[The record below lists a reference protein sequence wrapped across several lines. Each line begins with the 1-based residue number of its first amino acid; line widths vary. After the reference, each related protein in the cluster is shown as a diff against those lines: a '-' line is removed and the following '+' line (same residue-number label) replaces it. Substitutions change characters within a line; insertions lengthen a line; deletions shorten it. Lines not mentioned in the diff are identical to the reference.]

1 MGPGSSFA
9 LLAIGIAVLNAAT
22 FLAYGIDKSAA
33 KRWRRRIPENVL
45 HALALAGGWPG
56 ALLGQTVFRHK
67 TVKRS
72 FQAVFWITVI
82 ANCAAVAGVV
92 WLAQTR

>member
-1 MGPGSSFA
+1 MGTDSFFA
-9 LLAIGIAVLNAAT
+9 LFVAIVALNAVA
-22 FLAYGIDKSAA
+22 FVAYGIDKRAA
-33 KRWRRRIPENVL
+33 RRRRRRIPENVL

-67 TVKRS
+67 TVKTS
-72 FQAVFWITVI
+72 FRAVFWITVI

-92 WLAQTR
+92 WLVQSR